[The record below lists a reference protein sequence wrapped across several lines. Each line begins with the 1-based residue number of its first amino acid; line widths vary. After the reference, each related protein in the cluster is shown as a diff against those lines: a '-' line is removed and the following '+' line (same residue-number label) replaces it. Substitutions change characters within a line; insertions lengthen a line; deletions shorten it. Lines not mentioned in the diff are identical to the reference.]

1 MKWMARL
8 AVASSCVL
16 PVLGAQPRG
25 ALTATATH
33 ARATVQPISVSA
45 TRATLLVR
53 LAVDE
58 GWHVSWRN
66 PGETGLPT
74 RLTWNLPAGVR
85 LRRERWPVPVVTR
98 TDVGI
103 THTLEG
109 EVPWLVEFELDTPAP
124 ADRLLSV
131 TVRYGICRDVCI
143 PEQQVVQGVL
153 PGSGARAAALV
164 RVPEALAQRLA
175 VDAAP
180 VSARVMGT
188 VLCLDRLPPGVTRAG
203 LEMIADSG
211 RSIDGALRVESGVG
225 AAAGAARFTL
235 PSTARLRGVRDTV
248 LLVSGAAAIN
258 LPLDFV
264 GPAPRCRA
272 R

>member
-1 MKWMARL
+1 MKWVALL
-8 AVASSCVL
+8 AVASSCAL

-25 ALTATATH
+25 AMTGATKH
-33 ARATVQPISVSA
+33 ARATLQPVSVSA
-45 TRATLLVR
+45 MRATLLLT
-53 LAVDE
+53 LAVDD

-74 RLTWNLPAGVR
+74 RFTWNLPAGVR
-85 LRRERWPVPVVTR
+85 LRRERWPVPVVTH
-98 TDVGI
+98 TAVGI

-109 EVPWLVEFELDTPAP
+109 EVPWLVEFDLDTPP
-124 ADRLLSV
+124 TADRLLSV

-153 PGSGARAAALV
+153 PGSDARAAALV
-164 RVPEALAQRLA
+164 RVPEALARRLA

-180 VSARVMGT
+180 VAARVLGG
-188 VLCLDRLPPGVTRAG
+188 VLCLDRVPPGVVRPG
-203 LEMIADSG
+203 LELIADSG
-211 RSIDGALRVESGVG
+211 RSIDGALRVESAAS
-225 AAAGAARFTL
+225 AAAGVARVRL
-235 PSTARLRGVRDTV
+235 PSSARLRMGRDTV
-248 LLVSGAAAIN
+248 LLVSGTAGVS

-264 GPAPRCRA
+264 RPAPRCRA